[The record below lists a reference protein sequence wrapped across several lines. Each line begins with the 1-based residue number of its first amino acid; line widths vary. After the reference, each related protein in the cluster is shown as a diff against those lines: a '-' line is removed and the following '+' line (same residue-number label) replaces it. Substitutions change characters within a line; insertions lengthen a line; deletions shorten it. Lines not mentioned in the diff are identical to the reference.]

1 MWQCGF
7 EFLLSDILVVFFSM
21 CSIAASSN
29 HSFVLFKSP
38 LHQPPSSRCLDQ
50 IQAPMPYV
58 GCPQFVVGSR
68 LCSERFF
75 FGYSGFPFSSKTNTF
90 KFRFQP
96 GMVDKES
103 LCGWATT
110 KSLFLFYFFSSYS
123 TITVL

>member
-58 GCPQFVVGSR
+58 GCPQFVLVLAFAPRG
-68 LCSERFF
+68 
-75 FGYSGFPFSSKTNTF
+75 FSSGT
-90 KFRFQP
+90 
-96 GMVDKES
+96 
-103 LCGWATT
+103 
-110 KSLFLFYFFSSYS
+110 LFFPSPQKPTLSNSDS
-123 TITVL
+123 NQEW